1 MSTKTDKDEMHKVM
15 KDVYYEVR
23 IGTAMLVL
31 IMVMNLF
38 LLFLC
43 FLGIL
48 YWLDSAPKIG

>member
-1 MSTKTDKDEMHKVM
+1 MSTKTDKDETQKVM

-31 IMVMNLF
+31 IIVMNLL

-43 FLGIL
+43 FIGLL
-48 YWLDSAPKIG
+48 YWLDSAPKMG